1 MLEIIDIEGD
11 AEKYI
16 DIIDE
21 AEELYLSLIEMILL
35 NRKLENVVLERII
48 SEFING

>member
-16 DIIDE
+16 EAVEE
-21 AEELYLSLIEMILL
+21 AEELYLSLVEMILL
-35 NRKLENVVLERII
+35 NKKLNNPVLERII
-48 SEFING
+48 EDFING

>member
-11 AEKYI
+11 NKKYI

-35 NRKLENVVLERII
+35 NKKLKNVVLERVIKD
-48 SEFING
+48 FING

>member
-35 NRKLENVVLERII
+35 NKKLQNVVLERVIKD
-48 SEFING
+48 FING

>member
-11 AEKYI
+11 AEKYV

-21 AEELYLSLIEMILL
+21 AEALYLSLIEMIIL
-35 NRKLENVVLERII
+35 NKKLENVVLKRII
-48 SEFING
+48 SDFIND

>member
-11 AEKYI
+11 AEKYK

-35 NRKLENVVLERII
+35 NKKLENPVLERII
-48 SEFING
+48 EDFING

>member
-21 AEELYLSLIEMILL
+21 AEELYLSLIEMIIL
-35 NRKLENVVLERII
+35 NKKLKNVVLERVIKD
-48 SEFING
+48 FING

>member
-21 AEELYLSLIEMILL
+21 AEALYLSLIEMILL

-48 SEFING
+48 EEFING

>member
-35 NRKLENVVLERII
+35 NKKLQNVVLERII
-48 SEFING
+48 EEFING

>member
-11 AEKYI
+11 NKKYI

-21 AEELYLSLIEMILL
+21 AEEFYLSLIEMILL
-35 NRKLENVVLERII
+35 NKKLKNVVLERII
-48 SEFING
+48 GEFING

>member
-1 MLEIIDIEGD
+1 MLEIIDIEGE

-16 DIIDE
+16 EIIDE

-35 NRKLENVVLERII
+35 NRKLNNPVLERII
-48 SEFING
+48 SEFVNG

>member
-1 MLEIIDIEGD
+1 MLEIIDIEGE

-21 AEELYLSLIEMILL
+21 AEELYLSLVEMIIL

-48 SEFING
+48 EEFING

>member
-21 AEELYLSLIEMILL
+21 AEELYLSLFEMILL
-35 NRKLENVVLERII
+35 NRKLENPVLERII
-48 SEFING
+48 EEFING